1 MMFLNNPDLERF
13 RAKCMDAMTINA
25 REPRLV
31 HLASAGDR
39 RPS

>member
-1 MMFLNNPDLERF
+1 MKFLNNPDLDRF
-13 RAKCMDAMTINA
+13 RAKRMGAMTIDA

-39 RPS
+39 